1 MCPPA
6 PSGHV
11 QPLEVTGVGF
21 QPLID
26 DRLNRSWQE
35 SQPGVCALEKG
46 LAGSSLQAEL
56 SLLLLL
62 FQKCFFLLVC
72 FTWTSHRFSSFMR
85 KPNVKKSSKE
95 CAFYTHNLSF

>member
-35 SQPGVCALEKG
+35 SQSGVCALEKG
-46 LAGSSLQAEL
+46 FTAPASLPEMLLSAGVLHLDITSVFMIHEET
-56 SLLLLL
+56 
-62 FQKCFFLLVC
+62 KCLR
-72 FTWTSHRFSSFMR
+72 SHL
-85 KPNVKKSSKE
+85 KNVP
-95 CAFYTHNLSF
+95 FIPITFHFN